1 MRNFYPL
8 NYRLR
13 IHHFEAALIIIK
25 YNQINLKQQKMN
37 FISDIAHNFNENRS
51 ENFIDSQLNL
61 SYEGFTYK
69 GASANKND
77 DLKGQ

>member
-1 MRNFYPL
+1 
-8 NYRLR
+8 
-13 IHHFEAALIIIK
+13 
-25 YNQINLKQQKMN
+25 MN